1 MDLQANSFL
10 CHISVV
16 IMLYFTKEV
25 KDFLRYGCEFWWNS
39 SSTTYFANEVYLT
52 LPMKYY
58 FYRPCITTSFSHPF
72 NAKRADTS

>member
-25 KDFLRYGCEFWWNS
+25 KDFLRYGCEFW
-39 SSTTYFANEVYLT
+39 
-52 LPMKYY
+52 
-58 FYRPCITTSFSHPF
+58 
-72 NAKRADTS
+72 